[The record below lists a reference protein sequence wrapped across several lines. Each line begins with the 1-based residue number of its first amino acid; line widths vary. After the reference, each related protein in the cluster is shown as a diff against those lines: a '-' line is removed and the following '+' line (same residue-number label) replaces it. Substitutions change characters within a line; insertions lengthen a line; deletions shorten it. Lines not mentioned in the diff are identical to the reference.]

1 MKIIDRCSDSDKESA
16 YRNWFYVL
24 THYEIMK
31 AVNELVEIRNHKPL
45 VSYLITYDTIPLLLA
60 KLADR

>member
-31 AVNELVEIRNHKPL
+31 AVNELVEIRNHKN
-45 VSYLITYDTIPLLLA
+45 
-60 KLADR
+60 R